1 MTRPPPVRAV
11 GAVVP
16 ARNEQGRIG
25 GCLRALRAALEELP
39 LEVSG
44 AICVVLDRC
53 HDATADEVQR
63 ALCGRCRVTVDLV
76 SNQAGM
82 EIGEVRDLGVRR
94 LLTRLAGVPQDQIW
108 LLNTDA
114 DSAVPAHWASEHVR
128 RADNGAD
135 AVAGTVSLDDPSG
148 LDAHVLSRY
157 TEFVAA
163 GVRGNT
169 HDHAYG
175 ANLGLRA
182 VAYTAVGGFPSVAAG
197 EDHGLLA
204 RLTTHGYRIV
214 RPADLTVCTSARLT
228 GRAPGGLAALL
239 ARLGTERP
247 VELRT

>member
-1 MTRPPPVRAV
+1 MRAV
-11 GAVVP
+11 GVVVP

-25 GCLRALRAALEELP
+25 PCLRALRAALDELP
-39 LEVSG
+39 SAVSG

-53 HDATADEVQR
+53 HDGSADEVRR
-63 ALCGRCRVTVDLV
+63 ALSGRGRLTVDLV
-76 SNQAGM
+76 TNRAGL

-94 LLTRLAGVPQDQIW
+94 LLTRLAGVPQDQTW

-114 DSAVPAHWASEHVR
+114 DSAVPAHWATEHVR
-128 RADNGAD
+128 HADGGAD

-148 LDAHVLSRY
+148 LDPHVLSRY

-163 GVRGNT
+163 GVRGDT

-182 VAYTAVGGFPSVAAG
+182 GAYTAVGGFPSVVAG

-214 RPADLTVCTSARLT
+214 RPAGLTVCTSARLT
-228 GRAPGGLAALL
+228 GRAPDGLSALL
-239 ARLGTERP
+239 ARMGADRP
-247 VELRT
+247 VELPA